1 MPIMNT
7 MLKTLVT
14 TAATPFSYTMGLIKP
29 KKKEAPPKEEKKEEK
44 KDEGS
49 GGGAKDIAETAI
61 KNEPSYTMFDEHEVE
76 VKFEDRKDALYKVR
90 LKSKAIRDADAHIS
104 ELNKFLK
111 QNRELMNKAGN
122 DIYRGVY
129 RDIETNLEYNKKHDA
144 IKKGELKPEK
154 GNEKEEA
161 EFAKILEDG
170 PRDYCELHEK
180 FIRPAV
186 QNAIL
191 ARANIDMLIPLI
203 RMRGGSVE
211 FEGMEANQIH
221 EHINAM
227 RDQYVKQACE
237 ELKPPKKEE
246 KTDKW
251 TMEEFIT
258 AAVVVVLIAL
268 LLMIFT

>member
-1 MPIMNT
+1 MNT
-7 MLKTLVT
+7 MLKTLIT
-14 TAATPFSYTMGLIKP
+14 TAVAPFSYAVDLIKP
-29 KKKEAPPKEEKKEEK
+29 KKKAPLAKVEKKEEK
-44 KDEGS
+44 KDKDPKDA
-49 GGGAKDIAETAI
+49 AKEIASAAI
-61 KNEPSYTMFDEHEVE
+61 ENEPPYTIFEEHKIEVN
-76 VKFEDRKDALYKVR
+76 FTDRKDALYKVR
-90 LKSKAIRDADAHIS
+90 LKSKAIRDADAHIN

-122 DIYRGVY
+122 DIYRGIY

-144 IKKGELKPEK
+144 IKKGELKADK
-154 GNEKEEA
+154 DNEKEVA

-203 RMRGGSVE
+203 RMRGGNVE
-211 FEGMEANQIH
+211 FEGMEANPIH

>member
-1 MPIMNT
+1 MNT
-7 MLKTLVT
+7 
-14 TAATPFSYTMGLIKP
+14 ATIPFSYAMGLLKP
-29 KKKEAPPKEEKKEEK
+29 QKKEAPPEKKEEKKEEK
-44 KDEGS
+44 KDS
-49 GGGAKDIAETAI
+49 GDATKDPIDAAI
-61 KNEPSYTMFDEHEVE
+61 ESESSYTIFEEYEVE
-76 VKFEDRKDALYKVR
+76 VKFQDRKDALYKVMLR
-90 LKSKAIRDADAHIS
+90 SKAIRDTDVHIN
-104 ELNKFLK
+104 ELKRFLK
-111 QNRELMNKAGN
+111 QNRELFEKSGN
-122 DIYRGVY
+122 DIYRGLHA
-129 RDIETNLEYNKKHDA
+129 DITANLAYNAKHDA
-144 IKKGELKPEK
+144 IKKGDLKPEK
-154 GNEKEEA
+154 DNEKEAA

-203 RMRGGSVE
+203 RMRGGDVE
-211 FEGMEANQIH
+211 FEGMEANPIH
-221 EHINAM
+221 EHINAI

-258 AAVVVVLIAL
+258 AAIVVVLVAL
-268 LLMIFT
+268 LLKAFI